1 MAPPPAVNQQE
12 FIHEKRAHKAFVTDA
27 VHRIGNAGRLR
38 HTKTIYHWGDY
49 QQQVYQHFKTEGN
62 SSEEQIA
69 ALEQGIVKAR
79 ANGGAMPP
87 GYHAHL
93 GMLYARIGKHDQV
106 VQSFETEK
114 TLFPESSGYI
124 DFLLNKYRK

>member
-1 MAPPPAVNQQE
+1 MKNALT
-12 FIHEKRAHKAFVTDA
+12 KRSSLMLSIALVML
-27 VHRIGNAGRLR
+27 AGCA
-38 HTKTIYHWGDY
+38 TQKTIYHWGDY